1 MGLIIRGQQV
11 EVPGLDI
18 RSWHD
23 DPKLKLASEDYRGR
37 PDTWVRGIILHTTQ
51 GIPGGRDKRP
61 QDIRPGLGPDTGRD
75 ERMAQ
80 MWSMDDRKAGAHLV
94 VDHDASICCL
104 ADLQD
109 HMPFHAG
116 NVNAVTIGI
125 EIYQGK
131 AWAELY
137 EGQLE
142 AVVTL
147 VDFLT
152 KTFSIQ
158 RQIHHPYGRQALKR
172 GLKRGI
178 DMVGV
183 FGHRDVSNNRG
194 EGDPGNP
201 IMQML
206 IDSGYEAFNF
216 AHDEDKDA
224 WEARQCALGLL
235 GDGVPGPK
243 TATALRDAGHK
254 NGLWVDRPG
263 D

>member
-1 MGLIIRGQQV
+1 MALIIRGSEV
-11 EVPGLDI
+11 AVPGLDI

-23 DPKLKLASEDYRGR
+23 DPKLKLDGEDYRAR
-37 PDTWVRGIILHTTQ
+37 PDTWVRAIIIHTTQ
-51 GIPGGRDKRP
+51 GIPGGSDRRP
-61 QDIRPGLGPDTGRD
+61 QDIRPGLGPNTGRD

-80 MWSMDDRKAGAHLV
+80 MWSTDDRRAGAHIAA
-94 VDHDASICCL
+94 DHDASICCF
-104 ADLQD
+104 ADLQE

-116 NVNAVTIGI
+116 NVNAVTIGV
-125 EIYQGK
+125 EMYQDTKGT
-131 AWAELY
+131 LY
-137 EGQLE
+137 QGQLE

-158 RQIHHPYGRQALKR
+158 RQLHHPYGRQALKR
-172 GLKRGI
+172 GLKRGL

-206 IDSGYEAFNF
+206 IDAGYEAFNF
-216 AHDEDKDA
+216 AHDEDKHV
-224 WEARQCALGLL
+224 WESRQCALGILA
-235 GDGVPGPK
+235 DGVPGP
-243 TATALRDAGHK
+243 TTVRALMDAGHK
-254 NGLWVDRPG
+254 HGLWVDRPG

>member
-1 MGLIIRGQQV
+1 MAVIIRGTEI
-11 EVPGLDI
+11 EVPGLNI

-23 DPKLKLASEDYRGR
+23 DPKLKLDGEDYRKR
-37 PDTWVRGIILHTTQ
+37 PDTWVRGIILHTTR
-51 GIPGGRDKRP
+51 GIPGGSDHRP

-80 MWSMDDRKAGAHLV
+80 MWSADDRKAGAHLV
-94 VDHDASICCL
+94 VDHDASMTCL
-104 ADLQD
+104 ADLQLD
-109 HMPFHAG
+109 MPFHAG

-125 EIYQGK
+125 EIFQGGD
-131 AWAELY
+131 AELY
-137 EGQLE
+137 QGQLD

-158 RQIHHPYGRQALKR
+158 RQLQRPYRNRALSR

-201 IMQML
+201 IMSL
-206 IDSGYEAFNF
+206 LVGAGYEAFDLSVN
-216 AHDEDKDA
+216 EDIEA
-224 WEARQCALGLL
+224 WEGRQENLGLL
-235 GDGVPGPK
+235 TDGFPGPK
-243 TATALRDAGHK
+243 TAAALLDAGHTH
-254 NGLWVDRPG
+254 GLWVDRPG